1 MIAPHS
7 RAWAYWL
14 ARVEIVERAAT
25 YFARSK
31 GLDVDDVRQSLVV
44 RLVEVHDRF
53 DETRS
58 SASTWASWQCRAVV
72 SNELR
77 SKQKRLDEQQYD
89 DEQQSSDASQRQIEA
104 RVEAQQVLARATRDE
119 REAVRARV
127 EGWTEREVRA
137 RLNCAPFSVRR
148 RVARLAERVAGDLA

>member
-1 MIAPHS
+1 MDV
-7 RAWAYWL
+7 L
-14 ARVEIVERAAT
+14 ALDDIDTRVST

-31 GLDVDDVRQSLVV
+31 RLDVDDVRQSLVV
-44 RLVEVHDRF
+44 RLVETHDRF

-58 SASTWASWQCRAVV
+58 SASTWASWQCRAIV

-77 SKQKRLDEQQYD
+77 AKRKRLDEQQFD
-89 DEQQSSDASQRQIEA
+89 DEQQSSDASLRQIEA

-127 EGWTEREVRA
+127 EGWTEREVRD

-148 RVARLAERVAGDLA
+148 RVSRLAARVAGGEA